1 MNRNS
6 EEMLRKFISNL
17 KILKIRADFNKDS
30 KAKEYKEM
38 IEKLEQIRENRH
50 LAMIGENN
58 IEKDMYLQLL
68 NIISI
73 ENNEKTTYESI
84 KQLLDN
90 YELVTS
96 KKEENRTDIG
106 EER

>member
-73 ENNEKTTYESI
+73 EDNEKTTYESI